1 MYTTAYQKAGLPDD
15 ISARSSVFK
24 KLCMI
29 KFSLFILLLTVLQL
43 NAKTEAQT
51 ITLYEKSAKLESVLK
66 KIKKQSGYAFLYQ
79 DQLLQKSFPVD
90 IKVVNVGIE
99 EALRLIFKDQPLTY
113 EIIANRLIT
122 VKEKSAKIE
131 SNLLTEIALAI
142 DVTGTVLNDKGEPL
156 GGATVTVQGT
166 STSAVTDI
174 DGRFSISINNNNA
187 TLVFSYV
194 GYESV
199 SRSLSSLGANP
210 TIVLTSQ
217 QNSLEDVVVVG
228 YGTQKRAKV
237 TAAISSVP
245 MKEIQDMPVSN
256 VATAMQGKIPGVVIQ
271 QNNGAPGST
280 PAIKVRG
287 FGSINAG
294 NTPLIVVDGNIVSA
308 DVFAQLNT
316 NDIESIDVL
325 KDASSSAIYGSRGA
339 NGVLMVTTKKGK
351 AGKPSVN
358 FDVFTGVQNVSKKMD
373 LLNSAQ
379 FAEFGIDASN
389 NAYLDNIPGANISD
403 PNNIRPSNYLRY
415 RYPRGE
421 VFDWFNFDDPAKV
434 AAMPSYDYQDLIF
447 RSAMMSSYQLSFSG
461 GTEKTRYS
469 VSGSYLNQD
478 GIIKGS
484 NLKRYTVRA
493 NIETEVLPK
502 LKMGVNLVPT
512 YRERDEVL
520 AEGHWASLGI
530 IASALS
536 AMPMAPIYAADGVTY
551 SSQTELAPAYN
562 YPGITNPV
570 ANITEYHSK
579 LNTVNLLAN
588 AYADYAILKDLHY
601 RATGNVN
608 FAGNRRNAYRTSK
621 MPLNQILPPSVAT
634 GTAYSDQTVN
644 WLFNQT
650 LEYNKPFNSDHNIGV
665 LVGME
670 STRLN
675 TQSSNATGSAY
686 PNDLVETLNASASG
700 STTTATSS
708 IVETSTV
715 SYFARINYSY
725 QNKYLLNV
733 SVRRDGSS
741 IFGPD
746 KRWGNFPAASVG
758 WRIKEENFLQNVGA
772 LSEAKIRAS
781 YGLSGNNAF
790 SSYYPYAALLS
801 TDNYVFNNIL
811 ANGLRASSP
820 ENRELSWEKNQQF
833 DIGLD
838 LGFFNNRLYVTADYY
853 DRITKDLLLSVN
865 VPTIT
870 GFSTVVQ
877 NIGKMQN
884 RGWEFSVSSR
894 NFTGAFVWN
903 TSANLS
909 FNRNKVLALGPTG
922 DPIRSGTGVGETNIT
937 MIGQPIGSY
946 FGYKQIGIFS
956 NQADLNATPHDATA
970 KPGDVKYA
978 DINSDKKITAD
989 DRGIIGN
996 NQPDFIYGLTNS
1008 FSFKGFDLNI
1018 AIQGTKGGEILNL
1031 SRRFFENL
1039 EGNANQLTSVM
1050 NRWRSESDPGNGVTP
1065 RANARTT
1072 GQNNAVSSRWVED
1085 GSYIRIQ
1092 NVTLGYRLP
1101 ASLISRLKLQQ
1112 IRVYVSAQNLHTWSK
1127 YLGYNPE
1134 VSNYE
1139 GPLTGGVDYGSFPLA
1154 RTLSVGVN
1162 VGF

>member
-1 MYTTAYQKAGLPDD
+1 MHTTAYSKMGPPGLKTHRG
-15 ISARSSVFK
+15 SFLK

-29 KFSLFILLLTVLQL
+29 KVALVMLLMTASQL
-43 NAKTEAQT
+43 NAKSLAQT
-51 ITLYEKSAKLESVLK
+51 VTLSERNAKLESVLK
-66 KIKKQSGYAFLYQ
+66 KIKKQSGYAVLYQ
-79 DQLLQKSFPVD
+79 DQLLSKSYPVD
-90 IKVVNVGIE
+90 IEVINTPVE
-99 EALRLIFKDQPLTY
+99 EALQLIFKNQPLTY
-113 EIIANRLIT
+113 EIIANKLIA
-122 VKEKSAKIE
+122 VKEKIHTPERKAIPE
-131 SNLLTEIALAI
+131 MQTAI
-142 DVTGTVLNDKGEPL
+142 DITGKVVNEMGEPL
-156 GGATVTVQGT
+156 PNATVRDQSSGATT
-166 STSAVTDI
+166 VTDAE
-174 DGRFSISINNNNA
+174 GQFTISVASNNV

-194 GYESV
+194 GYNSV
-199 SRSLSSLGANP
+199 SRLASSIAAGT
-210 TIVLTSQ
+210 TIMLTPS

-245 MKEIQDMPVSN
+245 MKEVQDMPVSN
-256 VATAMQGKIPGVVIQ
+256 VATAIQGKIPGVVIQ

-308 DVFAQLNT
+308 DIFAQINSI
-316 NDIESIDVL
+316 DIESIDVL

-339 NGVLMVTTKKGK
+339 NGVIMVTTKKGK
-351 AGKPSVN
+351 SGKPSVTL
-358 FDVFTGVQNVSKKMD
+358 DVFTGVQTVSKTMD
-373 LLNSAQ
+373 ILNSQ
-379 FAEFGIDASN
+379 EFAAFGKEASN
-389 NAYLDNIPGANISD
+389 NAYLDNVAGANASD
-403 PNNIRPSNYLRY
+403 PNNVRPASFLRY

-421 VFDWFNFDDPAKV
+421 VFDWFDFEDPAKV
-434 AAMPSYDYQDLIF
+434 ASLPYYDYQDLIF

-461 GTEKTRYS
+461 GTDKTRYS
-469 VSGSYLNQD
+469 VSGSYLDQD
-478 GIIKGS
+478 GIIRGS
-484 NLKRYTVRA
+484 NLKRYTLRA
-493 NIETEVLPK
+493 NIETQVLPN
-502 LKMGVNLVPT
+502 LKMGVNVIPT
-512 YRERDEVL
+512 YRIRDEVL
-520 AEGHWASLGI
+520 AEGHWASNGVI
-530 IASALS
+530 NAALS

-562 YPGITNPV
+562 YPGVTNPV
-570 ANITEYHSK
+570 ANITENHSK
-579 LNTVNLLAN
+579 LHTASVLAN
-588 AYADYAILKDLHY
+588 AFAEYTIFKDLTY
-601 RATGNVN
+601 RASGNVS
-608 FAGNRRNAYRTSK
+608 FTSNRRNAYRTSK

-634 GTAYSDQTVN
+634 GTAFSDQGVS
-644 WLFNQT
+644 WLFNQV
-650 LEYNKPFNSDHNIGV
+650 LEYNKTFNSDHNLGV
-665 LVGME
+665 LIGME
-670 STRLN
+670 STKYSL
-675 TQSSNATGSAY
+675 QSSTATGSAY

-700 STTTATSS
+700 TTTTATSS
-708 IVETSTV
+708 IIENSTV

-725 QNKYLLNV
+725 QNKYLFNV

-746 KRWGNFPAASVG
+746 KRWGSFPAVSVG
-758 WRIKEENFLQNVGA
+758 WRVNEENFLQNIDA
-772 LSEAKIRAS
+772 LSELKLRAS

-790 SSYYPYAALLS
+790 SSYYPYAALLT

-833 DIGLD
+833 DIGVD
-838 LGFFNNRLYVTADYY
+838 LGLFKNRLYITADYY

-884 RGWEFSVSSR
+884 RGWEFSVTSR
-894 NFTGAFVWN
+894 NFTGAFVWS

-922 DPIRSGTGVGETNIT
+922 DPIRSGSGVGETNIT
-937 MIGQPIGSY
+937 MIGQPIGSFY
-946 FGYKQIGIFS
+946 GYTQTGIFM
-956 NQADLNATPHDATA
+956 NQAELDATPHDATSR
-970 KPGDVKYA
+970 PGDVKYA
-978 DINSDKKITAD
+978 DINGDKKFNAD

-996 NQPDFIYGLTNS
+996 NQPDFIYGINNS

-1018 AIQGTKGGEILNL
+1018 SIQGTQGGEILNL

-1039 EGNANQLTSVM
+1039 EGNQNQLTTIL
-1050 NRWRSESDPGNGVTP
+1050 NRWRSESDPGNGIVP
-1065 RANARTT
+1065 RANARTA

-1085 GSYIRIQ
+1085 GSYLRIQ

-1101 ASLISRLKLQQ
+1101 ASVINRLKLQQ
-1112 IRVYVSAQNLHTWSK
+1112 VRIYLSAQNLYTWTD

-1139 GPLTGGVDYGSFPLA
+1139 GPLTGGVDYGAFPLA
-1154 RTLSVGVN
+1154 RTLSAGIN
-1162 VGF
+1162 IGF

>member
-1 MYTTAYQKAGLPDD
+1 MHFKA
-15 ISARSSVFK
+15 
-24 KLCMI
+24 LCNAGH
-29 KFSLFILLLTVLQL
+29 LLTRIPKQTLLTMKLTVLL
-43 NAKTEAQT
+43 IAASLCANAEGLAQKVNLSLKNASLEQVFNQVKLQT
-51 ITLYEKSAKLESVLK
+51 GFSFIWDEPALKGTHPVNIRVKNASVPEVMDHCLKDQSLIYQIIGKIIVIKQKAEITPPADNILTTMPPL
-66 KIKKQSGYAFLYQ
+66 
-79 DQLLQKSFPVD
+79 VD
-90 IKVVNVGIE
+90 VHGRVVNE
-99 EALRLIFKDQPLTY
+99 
-113 EIIANRLIT
+113 
-122 VKEKSAKIE
+122 
-131 SNLLTEIALAI
+131 
-142 DVTGTVLNDKGEPL
+142 KGEPL
-156 GGATVTVQGT
+156 AGASVIVRGT
-166 STSAVTDI
+166 STAVVTDA
-174 DGRFSISINNNNA
+174 DGRFSVGVNNNNA
-187 TLVFSYV
+187 TLVFSFV
-194 GYESV
+194 GYEPV
-199 SRSLSSLGANP
+199 SRSVSSLGSDP
-210 TIVLTSQ
+210 TVVLTSQ
-217 QNSLEDVVVVG
+217 QNSMEDVVVVG

-271 QNNGAPGST
+271 QNSGAPGST

-308 DVFAQLNT
+308 DVFAQLNSI
-316 NDIESIDVL
+316 DIESIDVL
-325 KDASSSAIYGSRGA
+325 KDASSSAIYGSKGA

-358 FDVFTGVQNVSKKMD
+358 LDVFAGVQNVSKKMD
-373 LLNSAQ
+373 ILNSAQ
-379 FAEFGIDASN
+379 FAEFGKEASN
-389 NAYLDNIPGANISD
+389 NAYLDNVAGASASD
-403 PNNIRPSNYLRY
+403 PNDVRPSSYLRY

-421 VFDWFNFDDPAKV
+421 VFDWFDFDDPAKV

-447 RSAMMSSYQLSFSG
+447 RSAMMNSYQLSFSG
-461 GTEKTRYS
+461 GTDKTRYA

-478 GIIKGS
+478 GILRGS

-493 NIETEVLPK
+493 NIETEVLPR
-502 LKMGVNLVPT
+502 LKMGINLIPT
-512 YRERDEVL
+512 YRVRDEVL
-520 AEGHWASLGI
+520 AEGHWASNGI
-530 IASALS
+530 INAALS
-536 AMPMAPIYAADGVTY
+536 AMPMSPIYAADGVTY

-562 YPGITNPV
+562 YPGVTNPV

-579 LNTVNLLAN
+579 LNSTNVLAN
-588 AYADYAILKDLHY
+588 VYADYSILKELHY
-601 RATGNVN
+601 RATGNVS
-608 FAGNRRNAYRTSK
+608 FIGNRRNAYRTSK
-621 MPLNQILPPSVAT
+621 MPLNQILPPTVAT
-634 GTAYSDQTVN
+634 GTAYSDEAVS

-650 LEYNKPFNSDHNIGV
+650 LEYNKTFNNDHTVGV

-670 STRLN
+670 STRYSL
-675 TQSSNATGSAY
+675 QSSSASGSAY

-708 IVETSTV
+708 IVENSTV

-746 KRWGNFPAASVG
+746 KRWGSFPAASVG
-758 WRIKEENFLQNVGA
+758 WRIKEENFLQNIETLA
-772 LSEAKIRAS
+772 EAKLRAS

-833 DIGLD
+833 DLGID
-838 LGFFNNRLYVTADYY
+838 LGFFNNRLYITADYY

-884 RGWEFSVSSR
+884 RGWEFSASSR
-894 NFTGAFVWN
+894 NFTGAFTWT

-922 DPIRSGTGVGETNIT
+922 DPIRSASGVGETNIT
-937 MIGQPIGSY
+937 MIGQPIGSFY
-946 FGYKQIGIFS
+946 GYVQTGIFM
-956 NQADLNATPHDATA
+956 NQADLDATPHDATA
-970 KPGDVKYA
+970 RPGDVKYA
-978 DINSDKKITAD
+978 DVNNDKKITAD
-989 DRGIIGN
+989 DRTIIGN

-1008 FSFKGFDLNI
+1008 FGFKGFDLNI
-1018 AIQGTKGGEILNL
+1018 AIQGTQGGEILNL

-1039 EGNANQLTSVM
+1039 EGNQNQLTSVL
-1050 NRWRSESDPGNGVTP
+1050 NRWHSESDPGDGVTP

-1072 GQNNAVSSRWVED
+1072 GQNNAVSSRWIED
-1085 GSYIRIQ
+1085 GSYLRIQ
-1092 NVTLGYRLP
+1092 NITLGYRLP
-1101 ASLISRLKLQQ
+1101 SSVINRLKLQQ
-1112 IRVYVSAQNLHTWSK
+1112 VRVYLSAQNLYTWSK

-1139 GPLTGGVDYGSFPLA
+1139 GPLTGGVDYGAFPLP
-1154 RTLSVGVN
+1154 RTLSVGIN